1 MGVSSYFEF
10 VSVLFGWVLYDNLY
24 VVLADSGIVYIPL
37 LIIIASNVIESRKAG
52 DDEGNAAVQSVKKIE
67 TDIVIAIFVLI
78 LCVIPMSTVSLSE
91 MRFVKP
97 ALNCNQTADTILGTD
112 TRTTVDTTLQT
123 LGGETGRAPLWWALI
138 HIVTKSVT
146 AASIASIPCSYDLA
160 SVSNELANDKIDSP
174 SLRREIQDFINDCY
188 MPAKASLF
196 RNRTVSLSASEANSI
211 NWLGSDYFLTTPGY
225 YNKFY
230 SSTARADWPFQLPRD
245 NGFERDAPSGGHPTC
260 VEWWTGGQGIRA
272 RVLQSL
278 DPDLLDTMVYAATN
292 LVQISTTAT
301 LDTTERENVLLRKY
315 LAINITKSRITDAGG
330 NIGVDYDVSAQS
342 AGSNARYGRV
352 ATGLTKFGVDA
363 AANAF
368 AIIGGA
374 LSAPGHLAGGKLLR
388 EGVSFGQS
396 LLLMMFITL
405 LPFMLV
411 FSLYRPHFVLTL
423 TVVFFAINFL
433 SFIWAI
439 AYWIDNNLTNVLL
452 SGAGSGGGLANATW
466 GAFTPV
472 HNATEFLTLVWMQRF
487 LYLALPIFW
496 IGTLSWVGFRVGT
509 ALGATIG
516 STVGQASDATGQKGG
531 DASVEAAKMAASKK
545 L

>member
-10 VSVLFGWVLYDNLY
+10 VAVLFGWVLYDNLFT
-24 VVLADSGIVYIPL
+24 VLADSGIVYIPF

-67 TDIVIAIFVLI
+67 TDMIIAIFVLI
-78 LCVIPMSTVSLSE
+78 LCVIPMSTVNLSE

-97 ALNCNQTADTILGTD
+97 ALDCNKTADIILGTD
-112 TRTTVDTTLQT
+112 TKTTVDTTLQT
-123 LGGETGRAPLWWALI
+123 LGGQTGRAPLWWALI

-146 AASIASIPCSYDLA
+146 AASIASIPCSYDLS

-196 RNRTVSLSASEANSI
+196 RDRSASVSPVEVNSA
-211 NWLGSDYFLTTPGY
+211 NWLGSDYFLTTAGY
-225 YNKFY
+225 YDKFY
-230 SSTARADWPFQLPRD
+230 SSTARANWPFRLPRD
-245 NGFERDAPSGGHPTC
+245 NGFENDAATGGHPTC
-260 VEWWTGGQGIRA
+260 VQWWTGAQGIRA

-278 DPDLLDTMVYAATN
+278 DPDLLDTMVYAANN
-292 LVQISTTAT
+292 LVQISTTAN
-301 LDTTERENVLLRKY
+301 LNTTERENVLLRKY
-315 LAINITKSRITDAGG
+315 LAINITKSQITKASG
-330 NIGVDYDVSAQS
+330 NLGVDYDISS
-342 AGSNARYGRV
+342 YDAGSRARYNGFANGSMKV
-352 ATGLTKFGVDA
+352 MVDT
-363 AANAF
+363 AANAA

-396 LLLMMFITL
+396 LLMMMFITL

-411 FSLYRPHFVLTL
+411 FSLYRPQFVLTL

-452 SGAGSGGGLANATW
+452 SGVASGGGLGNAAW
-466 GAFTPV
+466 GVFTPA
-472 HNATEFLTLVWMQRF
+472 HNPTEFLILVWMQRF
-487 LYLALPIFW
+487 LYLALPVFW
-496 IGTLSWVGFRVGT
+496 ISGLSWVGFKVGNS
-509 ALGATIG
+509 LNATMG
-516 STVGQASDATGQKGG
+516 TVGQSSEAVGDRGG
-531 DASVEAAKMAASKK
+531 NAAGGAAKAAVTKK
-545 L
+545 S